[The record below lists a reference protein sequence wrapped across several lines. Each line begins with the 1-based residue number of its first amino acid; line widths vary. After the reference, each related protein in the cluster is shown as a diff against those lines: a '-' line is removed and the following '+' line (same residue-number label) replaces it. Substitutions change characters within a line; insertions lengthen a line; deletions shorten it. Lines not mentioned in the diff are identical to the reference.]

1 MVPTT
6 RNGIRENFI
15 FSMVLFARRLIWKN
29 IAVVYK
35 CTWYSKFNIQK
46 EYVSSNQVFLVKR
59 QYRYSKMNAFSQLIV
74 EVQRVSDITFLNYFY
89 VLYRWAEAE
98 LNKENRN
105 FFISRH
111 GNSQKPFSGTI
122 LIFFECFSVLPQQ
135 IDSQTTIV
143 GIQ

>member
-1 MVPTT
+1 
-6 RNGIRENFI
+6 
-15 FSMVLFARRLIWKN
+15 
-29 IAVVYK
+29 
-35 CTWYSKFNIQK
+35 
-46 EYVSSNQVFLVKR
+46 
-59 QYRYSKMNAFSQLIV
+59 MNAFSQLIV